1 MNLSKTD
8 RLSPIWQVVKDHLE
22 ARLMRL
28 RVMNENESLDAV
40 QTASIRGRIAEVKGL
55 LSIGEDPVEIH

>member
-8 RLSPIWQVVKDHLE
+8 RISPIWQVVKDHLE

-55 LSIGEDPVEIH
+55 LSIGEDPVEIQ

>member
-1 MNLSKTD
+1 MNISKTEQ
-8 RLSPIWQVVKDHLE
+8 LSPVWLAIKAHLE

-55 LSIGEDPVEIH
+55 LSIGEDPVEIQ